1 LQWDKSYERIWND
14 NEKSAIGF
22 LKKCQNSDGYK
33 IRKSRNE
40 QNKNE
45 NIAELHDKLWWIW

>member
-1 LQWDKSYERIWND
+1 LQRDKSYERIWND

-22 LKKCQNSDGYK
+22 LKKRQNSDGYK

-45 NIAELHDKLWWIW
+45 NIAELHDKL